1 MLDIYK
7 TKNDKIIEQL
17 QKDKERLDWLADVN
31 NKIANVMLPTK
42 IVQENIAGGLRGMID
57 AAMEMEK

>member
-7 TKNDKIIEQL
+7 TKSDKLIEQL
-17 QKDKERLDWLADVN
+17 QKDKVRLDWLADVDN
-31 NKIANVMLPTK
+31 TIANVMLPTK

>member
-7 TKNDKIIEQL
+7 TKNDKIIDQL
-17 QKDKERLDWLADVN
+17 QKDKERLDWLADVD

-42 IVQENIAGGLRGMID
+42 IVQENITGGLRGMID

>member
-17 QKDKERLDWLADVN
+17 QKDKERLDWLADVD

>member
-7 TKNDKIIEQL
+7 TKNDKLIEQL

-31 NKIANVMLPTK
+31 NKIGGVMLPTK
-42 IVQENIAGGLRGMID
+42 IVKENIAGGLRGMID

>member
-7 TKNDKIIEQL
+7 TKSDKLVEQL

-31 NKIANVMLPTK
+31 NTIANVMLPTK
-42 IVQENIAGGLRGMID
+42 IVQENISGGLRGMID
-57 AAMEMEK
+57 AAMQLDK

>member
-17 QKDKERLDWLADVN
+17 QKDKDRLDWLADVDN
-31 NKIANVMLPTK
+31 TIANVMLPTK

>member
-17 QKDKERLDWLADVN
+17 QKDKERLDWLADVDN
-31 NKIANVMLPTK
+31 TIANVMLPAK

>member
-31 NKIANVMLPTK
+31 NTIANVMLPTK
-42 IVQENIAGGLRGMID
+42 IVQENLAGGLRGMID
-57 AAMEMEK
+57 AAMELEK

>member
-17 QKDKERLDWLADVN
+17 QKDKERLDWLADVDN
-31 NKIANVMLPTK
+31 TIANVMLPTK

-57 AAMEMEK
+57 AAMELEK

>member
-7 TKNDKIIEQL
+7 TKSDKIIEQL
-17 QKDKERLDWLADVN
+17 QKDKERLDWLADVDN
-31 NKIANVMLPTK
+31 TIANVTLPTK

-57 AAMEMEK
+57 AAMELDK

>member
-17 QKDKERLDWLADVN
+17 QKDKVRLDWLADVD
-31 NKIANVMLPTK
+31 NKIANVMLPAE

>member
-1 MLDIYK
+1 MLDVYK

-31 NKIANVMLPTK
+31 NTTANVMLPTK
-42 IVQENIAGGLRGMID
+42 IVQENLAGGLRSMID
-57 AAMEMEK
+57 AAMEMKK